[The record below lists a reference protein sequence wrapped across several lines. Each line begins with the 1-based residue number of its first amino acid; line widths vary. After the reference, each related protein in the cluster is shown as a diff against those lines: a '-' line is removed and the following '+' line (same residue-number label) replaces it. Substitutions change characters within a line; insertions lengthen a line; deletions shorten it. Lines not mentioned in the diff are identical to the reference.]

1 MLRRRSFIKIAGAV
15 AARGAANAAGPTPS
29 DTARFRLSTMLWT
42 ISPKLL
48 LPQRLEQITRAGYH
62 YVELTSEYSNW
73 SQSEYRDFNR
83 ECESLHL
90 SVDII
95 SGNEAYESGPVG
107 AVNPRDRAG
116 FLASIRTALNAAG
129 TLNCPH
135 VIVFSGHTAKGLTHE
150 IQHQSIIDG
159 LKSAADLAEKR
170 GVKLLLENID
180 LEEDPAYYLWS
191 SEEGLRIIQ
200 EVNRP
205 NVRFLYD
212 CYHAQISEGNLIARL
227 QRYIDLI
234 ATIHIADVP
243 GRHEPGT
250 GEINFSN
257 IIRKLVELH
266 YSGYVA
272 MEFLPTGDPV
282 QALSQAREMALR
294 AAASS

>member
-1 MLRRRSFIKIAGAV
+1 V
-15 AARGAANAAGPTPS
+15 AARGAVDAGSQTPS
-29 DTARFRLSTMLWT
+29 DTASFRLSVMLWT
-42 ISPKLL
+42 ISPKLPL
-48 LPQRLEQITRAGYH
+48 RQRLERIAHAGYH
-62 YVELTSEYSNW
+62 YVELTSEYLNW
-73 SQSEYRDFNR
+73 SQSEYKDFKR
-83 ECESLHL
+83 ECQSLHL

-95 SGNEAYESGPVG
+95 SGNEGYESAPVG
-107 AVNPRDRAG
+107 AVNPRDRSG
-116 FLASIRTALNAAG
+116 FLASIRSAINAAG
-129 TLNCPH
+129 KLNCPH
-135 VIVFSGHTAKGLTHE
+135 VIVFSGRTAKGLTRE
-150 IQHQSIIDG
+150 IQHQSIVDG
-159 LKSAADLAEKR
+159 LKNAADLAETH

-227 QRYIDLI
+227 QKHIDLI

-257 IIRKLVELH
+257 ILRKLAELH

-282 QALSQAREMALR
+282 QALSEAREMVLR
-294 AAASS
+294 AAASR